1 MKQLQ
6 PKNNRMIP
14 RYYGEKIDREDVPPP
29 DCPSWALSAE
39 ARELYNIPDPDF
51 DPELLSGQEDS
62 RKKRKGKVGI
72 GTRNERE
79 VIRLRQKLKNEQV
92 KQV

>member
-14 RYYGEKIDREDVPPP
+14 RHYGEKIDREDVPPP

-62 RKKRKGKVGI
+62 RKKKKRKGGDRHK
-72 GTRNERE
+72 
-79 VIRLRQKLKNEQV
+79 K
-92 KQV
+92 